1 MSVPALVRRAAHRH
15 AEQLE
20 RAGQQPWRNR
30 GHRVQFTELQVTL
43 DKAHPWEVDGEI
55 MGSTRR
61 LTIVA
66 QPGALLLRVPPESA

>member
-1 MSVPALVRRAAHRH
+1 M
-15 AEQLE
+15 
-20 RAGQQPWRNR
+20 AGL
-30 GHRVQFTELQVTL
+30 GLDAKMLSTELQVTL

-66 QPGALLLRVPPESA
+66 QPGALLLRLPPESA